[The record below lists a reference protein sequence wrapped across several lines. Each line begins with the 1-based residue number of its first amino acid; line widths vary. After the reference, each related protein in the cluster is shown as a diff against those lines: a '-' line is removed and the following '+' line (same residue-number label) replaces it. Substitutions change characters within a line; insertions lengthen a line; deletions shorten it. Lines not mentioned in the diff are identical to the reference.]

1 MDGAL
6 LKLLKFG
13 GKICYALCY
22 GRFKMHSSASAANAV
37 HFAESIESEMEMGGV
52 DRPPERPHFSHP
64 PNYSHEQLQHF
75 GKSLKKKKQRKKSP
89 LPLAPSPWSPLLRL
103 RLSETTVVYFRP
115 GVKERERSEERDKS
129 RSKLKSPPQR
139 G

>member
-37 HFAESIESEMEMGGV
+37 HFAESIESEVGG
-52 DRPPERPHFSHP
+52 DSAPTCPASPRPHAHTFVHIHLTTP
-64 PNYSHEQLQHF
+64 MNNCNI
-75 GKSLKKKKQRKKSP
+75 
-89 LPLAPSPWSPLLRL
+89 LAK
-103 RLSETTVVYFRP
+103 
-115 GVKERERSEERDKS
+115 VKEVGPPARTFASRATPPPASERDNCS
-129 RSKLKSPPQR
+129 VLQTWRDV
-139 G
+139 